1 MCTICRYTTTDEQ
14 LYKDIE
20 GVLEQSCDMFK
31 WQHQQSQQ
39 LIGHT
44 QQLISMLEFWDGIC
58 HMYTGRAKPSH
69 WIAHVLKALK
79 LFTVEA
85 RASAASNADT
95 GSGVMSRAQELWV
108 DLKAPR
114 IRALFETADVEN
126 SDGIASK
133 RQRRTATHR
142 LE

>member
-1 MCTICRYTTTDEQ
+1 MTTDEQ

-39 LIGHT
+39 LIEHT
-44 QQLISMLEFWDGIC
+44 QQLTCMLEYWDGIC
-58 HMYTGRAKPSH
+58 HMYTGKAKPSH

-79 LFTVEA
+79 WFTVEA
-85 RASAASNADT
+85 RTTAASNADT
-95 GSGVMSRAQELWV
+95 SSGVMNRAQDLWA

-114 IRALFETADVEN
+114 IKAIFDTADVEN
-126 SDGIASK
+126 LNGGASK
-133 RQRRTATHR
+133 RRRRTGTRR
-142 LE
+142 LDQ

>member
-1 MCTICRYTTTDEQ
+1 MTTDEQ

-44 QQLISMLEFWDGIC
+44 QQLTCMLEYWDGIC
-58 HMYTGRAKPSH
+58 HMYTGKAKPSH
-69 WIAHVLKALK
+69 WIAQVLKTLK

-95 GSGVMSRAQELWV
+95 SSDVMSRAQELWA

-114 IRALFETADVEN
+114 IRALFEIADVEN
-126 SDGIASK
+126 SNGIVSK
-133 RQRRTATHR
+133 RQRRTGTHR
-142 LE
+142 LEQ